1 MSEAEER
8 QVVQIGVDLRPV
20 PLRLPGE
27 EVVWLFNADPDVE
40 FFASLEK
47 VGTSLEGDGED
58 RWESVNTMREILTSA
73 LVQPAQRKAFAER
86 KYGLAGLMGLARAY
100 TEQVVGTP
108 TQSSS
113 ASGGGPKRRGA
124 RK

>member
-40 FFASLEK
+40 FFSSLEK
-47 VGTSLEGDGED
+47 VGTVLDGEGED
-58 RWESVNTMREILTSA
+58 RWEAVETMRKILLDA
-73 LVQPAQRKAFAER
+73 LVDPQQQKDFTKR
-86 KYGLAGLMGLARAY
+86 KYGLAALVGLSKAY
-100 TEQVVGTP
+100 VEQVVGTP
-108 TQSSS
+108 TQSASP
-113 ASGGGPKRRGA
+113 SGGGAKTRGG
-124 RK
+124 R

>member
-27 EVVWLFNADPDVE
+27 EVIWLFNADPDVG
-40 FFASLEK
+40 FFSSLEK
-47 VGTSLEGDGED
+47 VGTVLDSDDED
-58 RWESVNTMREILTSA
+58 RWGAVETMRTILKDA
-73 LVQPAQRKAFAER
+73 LIEPAQQKAFMDR
-86 KYGLAGLMGLARAY
+86 NYGLAGLVGLSKAY

-113 ASGGGPKRRGA
+113 PSGVGPQKRGA